1 MASDA
6 CPSTAITAQ
15 HAHVPCLLSQYTV
28 LDVIDTLTTV
38 ERSSFHA
45 RLGRL
50 TAKQDVEIKQA
61 TMTFRGFRSI
71 VEHRWAAKQFAAD
84 YCQMR
89 DNVT

>member
-1 MASDA
+1 
-6 CPSTAITAQ
+6 
-15 HAHVPCLLSQYTV
+15 

-61 TMTFRGFRSI
+61 TMTFRGFSLNSRAPLGSKAI
-71 VEHRWAAKQFAAD
+71 RRGLLPDARQRHLIIAKAPPTP
-84 YCQMR
+84 
-89 DNVT
+89 VGP